1 MTAKSINLIRSK
13 VTIYQRERS
22 NLWQA
27 RIKLKSGEWYRI
39 TTGTDSEDAA
49 REAALKFYY
58 TADYKE
64 QNKLPQSTRKF
75 AAVAQ
80 YAVTRMQNEL
90 DEESGKIVYKHY
102 IAVIKNYLIPF
113 FGKMDIANVGVND
126 LKEFNEWR
134 DKTIA
139 EQNWLSA
146 VQAAKNRATNTE
158 QLKAAKEIK
167 KKPFKASQST
177 INTQVIPPE
186 NHRAQK

>member
-1 MTAKSINLIRSK
+1 MGQVRISYQSLRRYTLFMTAKSINLIRSK

-39 TTGTDSEDAA
+39 TTGTDSEDEA

-90 DEESGKIVYKHY
+90 DEGSGKVVYKHY
-102 IAVIKNYLIPF
+102 ISVIKNYLIPF
-113 FGKMDIANVGVND
+113 FGKMDIANIGVND
-126 LKEFNEWR
+126 LKEFNAWR

-146 VQAAKNRATNTE
+146 IQAAKNRADLRT
-158 QLKAAKEIK
+158 
-167 KKPFKASQST
+167 
-177 INTQVIPPE
+177 
-186 NHRAQK
+186 